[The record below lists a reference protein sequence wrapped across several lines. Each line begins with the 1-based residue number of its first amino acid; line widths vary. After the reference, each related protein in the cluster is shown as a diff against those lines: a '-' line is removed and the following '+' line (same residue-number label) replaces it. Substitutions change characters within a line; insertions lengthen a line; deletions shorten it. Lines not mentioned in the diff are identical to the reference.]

1 VLTGGHTSDRL
12 RAAGATHLVDG
23 IAQLPGLLVGS
34 STSGA
39 AGSVAGDA
47 LPAGGAGAGSA
58 PGAPTVPPPTR
69 APSAASTGAPRPQVP
84 LERRNSG
91 L

>member
-34 STSGA
+34 NASGA
-39 AGSVAGDA
+39 AGSVGGDA
-47 LPAGGAGAGSA
+47 VPAGGARAGSA
-58 PGAPTVPPPTR
+58 PGAPTGPPPTW
-69 APSAASTGAPRPQVP
+69 APSAASTSAPRPQVP